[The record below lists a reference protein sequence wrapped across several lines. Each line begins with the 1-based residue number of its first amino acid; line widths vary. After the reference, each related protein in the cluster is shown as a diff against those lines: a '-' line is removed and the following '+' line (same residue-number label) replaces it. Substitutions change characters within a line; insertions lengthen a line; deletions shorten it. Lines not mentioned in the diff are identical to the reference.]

1 MWCLRKWVY
10 TVIIMAAAF
19 LGSGM
24 GIGMAA
30 EMTKT
35 AYDFQFTAI
44 DGDQLELADYRGKVL
59 LVVNTASQCGFTR
72 QYDGLEAIWQKYQE
86 QGLVV
91 IGVPSNDFGKQ
102 EPGTA
107 EDIQTFCEVN
117 FNISF
122 PMTDKQVV
130 KGKNAHPFYQ
140 WVSAEAGLMGKP
152 RWNFHKYLI
161 GRDGQLV
168 SWFASTTTPQSNK
181 MQTAIQKALAE

>member
-1 MWCLRKWVY
+1 MRHLKKKIFAM
-10 TVIIMAAAF
+10 IIMAAAF

-24 GIGMAA
+24 GIGMATA
-30 EMTKT
+30 MTKT
-35 AYDFQFTAI
+35 AYDFQFSAI
-44 DGDQLELADYRGKVL
+44 DGDEMDLADYRGKVL
-59 LVVNTASQCGFTR
+59 LVVNTASRCGFTP
-72 QYDGLEAIWQKYQE
+72 QYDGLEEVWQKYQA

>member
-1 MWCLRKWVY
+1 MRCLRKWVY

-44 DGDQLELADYRGKVL
+44 DGDQLELADYSGKVL
-59 LVVNTASQCGFTR
+59 LVVNTASQCGFTW

-107 EDIQTFCEVN
+107 EDIKSFCEVN

-130 KGKNAHPFYQ
+130 KGKTAHPFYQ
-140 WVSAEAGLMGKP
+140 WASAEAGLMGNP

-161 GRDGQLV
+161 GRDGRLV
-168 SWFASTTTPQSNK
+168 TWFASTTTPESNK
-181 MQTAIQKALAE
+181 LQTAIQKALAE

>member
-1 MWCLRKWVY
+1 MRHLKKKIFAM
-10 TVIIMAAAF
+10 IIMVAAF

-24 GIGMAA
+24 GIGLATA
-30 EMTKT
+30 MTKT
-35 AYDFQFTAI
+35 AYDFQFSAI
-44 DGDQLELADYRGKVL
+44 DGDEMDLADYRGKVL
-59 LVVNTASQCGFTR
+59 LVVNTASRCGFTP
-72 QYDGLEAIWQKYQE
+72 QYDGLEEVWQKYQA